1 MSRALLILS
10 RDFVRERAIKW
21 IQGAPEG
28 TRVEFKEPKRTLPQ
42 NDRMWAMLTDVAAQ
56 VPHCGRRY
64 TADEWKVIFLHAL
77 GRELRFVP
85 SLDEKTFLPLGF
97 SSSDLSKA
105 EMSELM
111 ELIAAWGAEHNV
123 TFHDASEAAVA

>member
-1 MSRALLILS
+1 MSRAILILS
-10 RDFVRERAIKW
+10 HPAVRDRAIKW
-21 IQGAPEG
+21 VQGAPDG
-28 TRVEFKEPKRTLPQ
+28 TRLEFKEPKRTRAQ
-42 NDRMWAMLTDVAAQ
+42 NDRMWAMLTAIAAQ
-56 VPHCGRRY
+56 KTHCGRHY

-77 GRELRFVP
+77 GRETRFVP

-111 ELIAAWGAEHNV
+111 ELITAWGAEHGV
-123 TFHDASEAAVA
+123 KFGDAEQAA

>member
-1 MSRALLILS
+1 MSRAVLILS
-10 RDFVRERAIKW
+10 GYVPRERAMKW
-21 IQGAPEG
+21 IMGAPEG

-56 VPHCGRRY
+56 KTHCGRRY
-64 TADEWKVIFLHAL
+64 SADEWKVIFLHAL
-77 GRELRFVP
+77 GRETRFVP

-111 ELIAAWGAEHNV
+111 ELIAAWGAERGV
-123 TFHDASEAAVA
+123 KFGDTEQAA

>member
-1 MSRALLILS
+1 VSRAVIILGGPTE
-10 RDFVRERAIKW
+10 RARAIKW
-21 IQGAPEG
+21 IGGARPG
-28 TRVEFKEPKRTLPQ
+28 TRLEFKEPKRTLSQ
-42 NDRMWAMLTDVAAQ
+42 NDRMWAMLTDIAVQ
-56 VPHCGRRY
+56 MKHCGRRY

-77 GRELRFVP
+77 GRETRFVP

-111 ELIAAWGAEHNV
+111 ELIAAWGAQHGV
-123 TFHDASEAAVA
+123 KFGDAEQAA